1 MKKAQAPIR
10 FLLALLL
17 AFALVDAA
25 TAQQSKKEAQLRT
38 VHGSVL
44 DSNQAPV
51 GSSVVYLKNMKT
63 QAVKTHIADDSGTYR
78 FTGLDPNVDYQ
89 IHAAHGDMISPDR
102 AISSFDNRKDM
113 EIILK
118 LKKKG

>member
-89 IHAAHGDMISPDR
+89 IHAEHGDMISPDR

>member
-89 IHAAHGDMISPDR
+89 IHAEHGDMISPDR

-118 LKKKG
+118 LKKNG

>member
-1 MKKAQAPIR
+1 MKKTQFP
-10 FLLALLL
+10 FQ
-17 AFALVDAA
+17 FALPLIAILMVVGSA
-25 TAQQSKKEAQLRT
+25 TAQQDKKEAQLRT

-63 QAVKTHIADDSGTYR
+63 QAVKTHIADDAGAYR

-89 IHAAHGDMISPDR
+89 IHAEHGDMISPDR

-118 LKKKG
+118 LKRKG

>member
-1 MKKAQAPIR
+1 MKKTQAPIR
-10 FLLALLL
+10 LLLALLL
-17 AFALVDAA
+17 AFALADAA

-89 IHAAHGDMISPDR
+89 IHAEHGDMISPDR